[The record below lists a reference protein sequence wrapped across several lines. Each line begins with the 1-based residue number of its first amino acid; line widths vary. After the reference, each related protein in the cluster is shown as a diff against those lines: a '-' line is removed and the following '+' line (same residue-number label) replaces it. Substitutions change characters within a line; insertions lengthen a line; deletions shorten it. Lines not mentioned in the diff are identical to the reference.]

1 MAVNL
6 FPPEPSE
13 IYSVPGVV
21 LGVAAANIRKPNRN
35 DVLVV
40 ELALGSR
47 VAGVFTSNR
56 FAAAPVQVCR
66 AHLAETNNIRALV
79 VNTGIANAG
88 TGEQGLQDAQETCRK
103 VADIF
108 DCSPMQV
115 LPFSTGVIMEPLP
128 MNRLLKGVEEAA
140 KHLSRT
146 NWIAASEAIMTTDTV
161 PMATMLG
168 FIATDVAIG
177 QDLIGKVVKMV
188 ADASYNRITVDG
200 DTSTNDS
207 FVLISTGCSNARPIE
222 SMDDPRFDDLLDSL
236 IEVGQK
242 LSQAMVRD
250 GEGATKFITITVEDA
265 KNEAEALKVA
275 YAVAHSPLVKTAF
288 FASDP
293 NLGRILAAV
302 GNSKIPDLDATKVS
316 LWFDDVL
323 VAKNGGRAPEYME
336 ERCRD
341 ESGRNHGS
349 YQPWPWRCLRNRL
362 DHRPFSRLRF
372 DQRRLQKLK
381 KEMADAKLE
390 QKLERL
396 LDRLEILLPKT
407 EDEVDWSAPAF
418 RWRRKQYL
426 GMSYGVLEPIHRVAL
441 VDPDSIK
448 NADQQK
454 AALLRNTEQ
463 FVRGLPANNVL
474 LTGARGTGKS
484 SLIRACLKQFAD
496 QGLRLIEVDKEDLK
510 DLIDIAQRIADRP
523 EKFIVFCDDLS
534 FEFGEGGYKALKA
547 ILDGSVASTGD
558 NLLVYATSN
567 RRHLMPEK
575 MQDNLASS
583 MDEDGELRP
592 AETIEEKMSLSE
604 RFGLWLSFYPFSQKE
619 YLAVAEG
626 WTKHF
631 GGEISDRWQ
640 TEALQ
645 FALQRGSR
653 SGRVAYQFA
662 RDWAGRMHLETEHDN

>member
-146 NWIAASEAIMTTDTV
+146 NWIAAAEAIMTTDTV
-161 PMATMLG
+161 PKCVSQRVML
-168 FIATDVAIG
+168 D
-177 QDLIGKVVKMV
+177 D
-188 ADASYNRITVDG
+188 DEIT
-200 DTSTNDS
+200 
-207 FVLISTGCSNARPIE
+207 ITGCSNARPIE

-302 GNSKIPDLDATKVS
+302 GNSKVLDLDATKVS
-316 LWFDDVL
+316 LWLDDVL

-336 ERCRD
+336 EQGVAVMSQD
-341 ESGRNHGS
+341 EITVRISLGRG
-349 YQPWPWRCLRNRL
+349 
-362 DHRPFSRLRF
+362 
-372 DQRRLQKLK
+372 
-381 KEMADAKLE
+381 DACETVWTTDLSH
-390 QKLERL
+390 
-396 LDRLEILLPKT
+396 DY
-407 EDEVDWSAPAF
+407 V
-418 RWRRKQYL
+418 
-426 GMSYGVLEPIHRVAL
+426 
-441 VDPDSIK
+441 SI
-448 NADQQK
+448 NAD
-454 AALLRNTEQ
+454 
-463 FVRGLPANNVL
+463 
-474 LTGARGTGKS
+474 
-484 SLIRACLKQFAD
+484 
-496 QGLRLIEVDKEDLK
+496 
-510 DLIDIAQRIADRP
+510 
-523 EKFIVFCDDLS
+523 
-534 FEFGEGGYKALKA
+534 Y
-547 ILDGSVASTGD
+547 
-558 NLLVYATSN
+558 
-567 RRHLMPEK
+567 
-575 MQDNLASS
+575 
-583 MDEDGELRP
+583 
-592 AETIEEKMSLSE
+592 
-604 RFGLWLSFYPFSQKE
+604 
-619 YLAVAEG
+619 
-626 WTKHF
+626 
-631 GGEISDRWQ
+631 
-640 TEALQ
+640 
-645 FALQRGSR
+645 R
-653 SGRVAYQFA
+653 S
-662 RDWAGRMHLETEHDN
+662 

>member
-1 MAVNL
+1 
-6 FPPEPSE
+6 
-13 IYSVPGVV
+13 
-21 LGVAAANIRKPNRN
+21 
-35 DVLVV
+35 
-40 ELALGSR
+40 
-47 VAGVFTSNR
+47 
-56 FAAAPVQVCR
+56 
-66 AHLAETNNIRALV
+66 
-79 VNTGIANAG
+79 
-88 TGEQGLQDAQETCRK
+88 
-103 VADIF
+103 
-108 DCSPMQV
+108 
-115 LPFSTGVIMEPLP
+115 
-128 MNRLLKGVEEAA
+128 
-140 KHLSRT
+140 
-146 NWIAASEAIMTTDTV
+146 
-161 PMATMLG
+161 
-168 FIATDVAIG
+168 
-177 QDLIGKVVKMV
+177 
-188 ADASYNRITVDG
+188 
-200 DTSTNDS
+200 
-207 FVLISTGCSNARPIE
+207 
-222 SMDDPRFDDLLDSL
+222 
-236 IEVGQK
+236 
-242 LSQAMVRD
+242 
-250 GEGATKFITITVEDA
+250 
-265 KNEAEALKVA
+265 
-275 YAVAHSPLVKTAF
+275 
-288 FASDP
+288 
-293 NLGRILAAV
+293 
-302 GNSKIPDLDATKVS
+302 
-316 LWFDDVL
+316 
-323 VAKNGGRAPEYME
+323 
-336 ERCRD
+336 
-341 ESGRNHGS
+341 
-349 YQPWPWRCLRNRL
+349 
-362 DHRPFSRLRF
+362 
-372 DQRRLQKLK
+372 
-381 KEMADAKLE
+381 MADAKLE

-407 EDEVDWSAPAF
+407 EDEVDWSAAAF

-583 MDEDGELRP
+583 MDEDGELHP

-662 RDWAGRMHLETEHDN
+662 RDWAGMSMTTKPTEVVVAVAFDKDGRFLMTSRPEGKVYAGYWEFPGGKVEAGETLEEALVREMKEELGVQVTDCRGVYSTVFTYPHATVHLHFLHCRLNPEELKCLEGQTYRFCTLEDLPHPILPATEPVLAQVTARK